1 MIDFPA
7 TSILDPAWL
16 RERLDLARQLYGHA
30 PNRVLGTVWW
40 YSTSAVLLEPPLQSL
55 YDGAPLDPSL
65 EACSLRILPDGRLLG
80 AASSRPLDG
89 AAGGF
94 DAFAERL
101 RDALAAAVDAVAAAS
116 GARTTA
122 LWAIATDSLAGRL
135 LSAGLAA
142 GSAARG
148 IALAERLSAA
158 VGPQLPAPRFAQVGP
173 HLVVRRASCCLI
185 DRIPGGATCA
195 SCPHQHP
202 DERERRIRALLG

>member
-7 TSILDPAWL
+7 TAILDPAWL
-16 RERLDLARQLYGHA
+16 RERLDLARRLYGAA
-30 PNRVLGTVWW
+30 PDRVLGTVWW

-65 EACSLRILPDGRLLG
+65 QACSLRILPDGRLLG
-80 AASSRPLDG
+80 ATSSRPFDG
-89 AAGGF
+89 SF
-94 DAFAERL
+94 DAFAVQL
-101 RDALAAAVDAVAAAS
+101 RDALAAAVDALAAAC
-116 GARTTA
+116 GARPAA

-135 LSAGLAA
+135 LSAGLATGA
-142 GSAARG
+142 AARG
-148 IALAERLSAA
+148 VSLAERLAAA